1 MAFLSLM
8 KHQLFSYLPLIFS
21 NKALFPDTK
30 ASSIKN
36 VMEVL

>member
-8 KHQLFSYLPLIFS
+8 KHQLIFS
-21 NKALFPDTK
+21 NKALFPDKK

-36 VMEVL
+36 VMKPL